1 MEPRFNFRKAVDV
14 YGGFSGLATAM
25 DESLSTVHGWW
36 RRKKVPKW
44 RKKQIIALAKADRKD
59 VFGPLEAKKGKDVS
73 DPAAKKKKRA
83 KRKVQ

>member
-44 RKKQIIALAKADRKD
+44 RQKQIVAMAKADRKD
-59 VFGPLEAKKGKDVS
+59 VFGPMV
-73 DPAAKKKKRA
+73 AAKKKKRT
-83 KRKVQ
+83 KRTVQ

>member
-44 RKKQIIALAKADRKD
+44 RQKQIIAMAKADRKD
-59 VFGPLEAKKGKDVS
+59 VFGAMAPKT
-73 DPAAKKKKRA
+73 KKRT
-83 KRKVQ
+83 RRTVQ